1 MKTQWRQKRIF
12 KNVNINIPIRKYG
25 CTEYIYC
32 TNGSFSPMSYSWLCA
47 CQGHLL
53 TRALVWFLS
62 LLLFSFVTSPGLAA
76 HPPWRGYTLTNIPP
90 SSAHGL
96 TSTPPGP
103 AYILTST
110 STTGFYH
117 LPVPG
122 SLSKTFIIITNTINT
137 SIPQLTISLGLY
149 INQYSA
155 CFIHH
160 VSTFSTL
167 DSSG

>member
-1 MKTQWRQKRIF
+1 MATHSSVLAWR
-12 KNVNINIPIRKYG
+12 IPW
-25 CTEYIYC
+25 TEKPGRLQSM
-32 TNGSFSPMSYSWLCA
+32 GSPRV
-47 CQGHLL
+47 GHDWSDL
-53 TRALVWFLS
+53 AAAAAA
-62 LLLFSFVTSPGLAA
+62 GLALTNMPSSSSCTLASIVCGSA
-76 HPPWRGYTLTNIPP
+76 HILTSTPPGSAHTLTNIPP

-117 LPVPG
+117 LPVPA

>member
-1 MKTQWRQKRIF
+1 MAPHSSTLAWRIAWTEKPSRLQSMGSHR
-12 KNVNINIPIRKYG
+12 VGHDWSDLAAAAAAGLALTNIPSSSS
-25 CTEYIYC
+25 CTLASIAS
-32 TNGSFSPMSYSWLCA
+32 GSA
-47 CQGHLL
+47 HIL
-53 TRALVWFLS
+53 TS
-62 LLLFSFVTSPGLAA
+62 TPPGSA
-76 HPPWRGYTLTNIPP
+76 HTLTNIPP

-117 LPVPG
+117 LPVLA
-122 SLSKTFIIITNTINT
+122 SLSKTFTIITNTVNT

-155 CFIHH
+155 CFTHH